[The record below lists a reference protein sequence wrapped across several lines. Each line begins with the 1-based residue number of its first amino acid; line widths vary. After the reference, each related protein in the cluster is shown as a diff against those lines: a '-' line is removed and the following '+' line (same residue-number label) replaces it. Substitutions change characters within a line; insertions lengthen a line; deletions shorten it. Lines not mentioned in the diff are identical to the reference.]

1 MRTKVSFLRKDTLM
15 CNVEN
20 CVVYNYISS
29 TQPYPVP
36 LRSPQKNPKKNK
48 EKQIHVTFFKGLLLL
63 KQK

>member
-36 LRSPQKNPKKNK
+36 LRPPPKKNK
-48 EKQIHVTFFKGLLLL
+48 KKTKKNKYMLHFL
-63 KQK
+63 KDYFY